1 MGSLQS
7 GGTPSDSDDTGRETG
22 GSRLLPHMARWRC
35 VPAGLR
41 PGTAAD

>member
-22 GSRLLPHMARWRC
+22 GSRLLPHMASWRC
-35 VPAGLR
+35 APAGLR